1 MMPTSD
7 YHDVGDEAALWS
19 VSGSDVLVRPRGRAW
34 GYEQARVWYSWAAR
48 QWALAYVGHDKRVRR
63 VAMYRNASELIKD
76 VQVMARQ

>member
-48 QWALAYVGHDKRVRR
+48 QWALAYVCHDKRVRR
-63 VAMYRNASELIKD
+63 VVMYRNASELIKD
-76 VQVMARQ
+76 VQVMAR